1 MLTRFFI
8 DRPIFAWVIAIVI
21 ALTGALAIPKL
32 PIGQYPAVSPPSVS
46 INANYPGASGDTVE
60 TTVTQLI
67 EQQLSALDGFL
78 YMSANSNSNGN
89 SQIQVSFQPGTDPDT
104 AQIQVQNRVQQALP
118 RLPQQVQQQ
127 GLTVRKAGVSN
138 ALMVSLYDTTGRLAA
153 TDLSDYLVS
162 NLQDPV
168 SRIDGI
174 GEVQIFGGQYAM
186 RIWLDPY
193 KLRTFNLT
201 PADVQNAIQVQNTQV
216 SAGQLGATPAVP
228 GQRLNAIVNAQS
240 KFTKPDEFRTILLRT
255 NPDGSTVHLQDVAR
269 VELGSENYNFV
280 ARLNGY
286 PAAALVIRLAPD
298 ANSLRTIQQ
307 VKETVERFR
316 PNFPQGVD
324 VAFPLDTSPFVDRAI
339 HDVVITLIEGI
350 VLVVV
355 VMFLFLQ
362 SWRAT
367 LIPAVAV
374 PVVLLGTFAVFS
386 ALGFTINMLT
396 MFGMVLAIG
405 LLVDDAIVVIENVE
419 RLMHDEGLSPREATR
434 RSMDEITGALVGI
447 AVVLSAVFLP
457 MAFFGGA
464 TGIIYRQFSVTIVTA
479 MVLSLFVALTVTPAL
494 CASILR
500 PPPHHEEGDP
510 TRGHRGFFG
519 WFNRLFSRGTARYQR
534 RVSRMIPQRLLWFA
548 VYGGICLVMAFMFLR
563 TPTSFLPDEDQGRM
577 NMQYTLPEG
586 STLEQTQAV
595 AARVSDF
602 MVKEEKAGVGA
613 VFAIPGFS
621 NSGNGQNQG
630 QAFISL
636 RDWDDRDS
644 DNSVRAI
651 AARATRH
658 FAGDRQ
664 ARVFALVPPAV
675 PEFGNNAG
683 FDLQLLNVSGMSRE
697 TFLQVRDRFLDLA
710 SRDPVLAGV
719 RFNGIEDQPQLQIDI
734 DRAKAGALGI
744 SQQDVNTVLSTAL
757 GGSYV
762 NDFID
767 TGRVKR
773 VYVQADAPYRMKPED
788 VGLWNLRTATG
799 TMAPFS
805 SIANSH
811 WTFGPTVLTRY
822 NGFPSFNLQGTAA
835 AGQSTGTALA
845 HVEKIIADMDAGI
858 DYAWTGLSY
867 QEKLSSGQALP
878 LYGISLLVVFLARAA
893 RDESWSIPVAVL
905 LVVPLGIVGSLL
917 AVNLRGTENDIFFQV
932 GLLTTMGLAAK
943 NAILIVEYANKAQA
957 AGASAFDAT
966 VNAARLRLRPIV
978 MTSLAFVAGVFP
990 LLVARGA
997 GAGSQNAIGTAVIGG
1012 MISGAALAIFFV
1024 PVFYVAVRTLTG
1036 GATARRGTDPSAT
1049 PAGAP
1054 TH

>member
-1 MLTRFFI
+1 
-8 DRPIFAWVIAIVI
+8 
-21 ALTGALAIPKL
+21 
-32 PIGQYPAVSPPSVS
+32 
-46 INANYPGASGDTVE
+46 
-60 TTVTQLI
+60 
-67 EQQLSALDGFL
+67 
-78 YMSANSNSNGN
+78 MSANSNSNGN

-479 MVLSLFVALTVTPAL
+479 MVLSQFVALTVTPAL

-500 PPPHHEEGDP
+500 PPPHHEKAIP
-510 TRGHRGFFG
+510 RA
-519 WFNRLFSRGTARYQR
+519 GTA
-534 RVSRMIPQRLLWFA
+534 VSSA
-548 VYGGICLVMAFMFLR
+548 
-563 TPTSFLPDEDQGRM
+563 
-577 NMQYTLPEG
+577 G
-586 STLEQTQAV
+586 STACSLPRHRALP
-595 AARVSDF
+595 AARVAHDPAATAVVRRVRRHLPRHGVHVPAYSHQLPARRGPGAHEHAVHAARRLDARAD
-602 MVKEEKAGVGA
+602 AGRGSARVRLHGQGRKSRRGRG
-613 VFAIPGFS
+613 VRDPGFS

-773 VYVQADAPYRMKPED
+773 VYMQADAPYRMKPED

-878 LYGISLLVVFLARAA
+878 LYGISLLVVFLALAA
-893 RDESWSIPVAVL
+893 LYESWSIPVSVL

-978 MTSLAFVAGVFP
+978 MTSLASWRVCF
-990 LLVARGA
+990 RCW
-997 GAGSQNAIGTAVIGG
+997 
-1012 MISGAALAIFFV
+1012 
-1024 PVFYVAVRTLTG
+1024 
-1036 GATARRGTDPSAT
+1036 
-1049 PAGAP
+1049 
-1054 TH
+1054 